1 MTTPTTEPVGVSVI
15 SRNGGPPAPSGNR
28 ALAQGHWEPAPPGVP
43 ATRSTYLDYLPGLYQ
58 ESDFLGRFL
67 LIFEHILSPV
77 DRTIGNVSHFFDP
90 DVTPSELL
98 PWLAS
103 WLGVVLDARVPEE
116 RRRELVR
123 AAPELYRWRGTKRGL
138 REYLRLYT
146 GIEPDIS
153 EPGLSDIASNRNQA
167 FRFTVRMAIPRG
179 AGIERSYV
187 ESIIDA
193 EKPAFAACT
202 LEITSA

>member
-1 MTTPTTEPVGVSVI
+1 M
-15 SRNGGPPAPSGNR
+15 
-28 ALAQGHWEPAPPGVP
+28 P

-58 ESDFLGRFL
+58 ESEFLGRFL
-67 LIFEHILSPV
+67 LIFEHILSPI

-90 DVTPSELL
+90 DLAPAEML

-103 WLGVVLDARVPEE
+103 WLGVVLDVRVPEE
-116 RRRELVR
+116 RRRDLVR

-146 GIEPDIS
+146 GIEPEITEPSLS
-153 EPGLSDIASNRNQA
+153 EIASTRQLA
-167 FRFTVRMAIPRG
+167 FRFTVRMALP
-179 AGIERSYV
+179 AGSPVEQSYI

-202 LEITSA
+202 LEVVRG